1 MRASRG
7 IRSLLVLTTAAAL
20 LMGVVPAQAFGAV
33 TLTWERNWG
42 TLGTFPNPANGTFSN
57 PANVAVDKW
66 GNVYVTGGIGDA
78 RVQMF
83 DEDGTFIKK
92 YDNPGVSPTQ
102 LSTPWGIGTDRW
114 GNIYVGQYAND
125 RIEVFNPTLY
135 SHLRTIDSSLPAQ
148 VTGIDVALNGTIY
161 NARYGLDVQRRDW
174 LGETIGPPLLPPFP
188 VGVGVSQDGE
198 LYVATLNDMI
208 GVYREDGSLKYA
220 WGGAGTDPGE
230 YSTPYDVGV
239 DGAGNVFVVEFSGDR
254 GQVLSSNSSPLTM
267 FGSSG
272 SGDQQFRGPS
282 GIAVGYDRTVYVT
295 DYAHHRIS
303 KWNVSVPTSV
313 TAVAGA
319 SRYATAVEASKKAYP
334 DGADI
339 VVLATGSNWP
349 DALGGAALAG
359 AVHGPLLLTMKDT
372 LPAEVAAELDRIE
385 PKRVYVLGGT
395 GVVSN
400 AVMDAARSHTTMDIA
415 TRLDGDDRYKTAVE
429 VAAEVKAMRGSD
441 YDGTAFVCTGANFPD
456 ALAAAPIAAANGW
469 PIYLTPPDAIP
480 EYIQTAL
487 LATYGGNPSNHGY
500 IIGGESAVSN
510 DVHTVLNAPP
520 FMGYGR
526 YAGDNRYETAADVAR
541 IGYEG
546 MGLLYSRPAIA
557 TGEDFPDALA
567 GGVLQGSDYTVLL
580 LTPKNSLHP
589 ATAAALAG
597 HKDMIYEIR
606 FMGGTGVVS
615 TPVRNAARA
624 LLW

>member
-1 MRASRG
+1 MRGSRG
-7 IRSLLVLTTAAAL
+7 IRSLLVLVSIAAL
-20 LMGVVPAQAFGAV
+20 LVGVIPAQAFGAV

-42 TLGTFPNPANGTFSN
+42 TLGVFPNPANGTFSN
-57 PANVAVDKW
+57 PANVAVDKL
-66 GNVYVTGGIGDA
+66 GNVYVTGGYDDH

-83 DEDGTFIKK
+83 DADGTFIRK
-92 YDNPGVSPTQ
+92 YDNGGPAPTQ
-102 LSTPWGIGTDRW
+102 LADPWGIGTDRW
-114 GNIYVGQYAND
+114 GNIYVGQYTND

-135 SHLRTIDSSLPAQ
+135 SHLRTIDSSLPTE
-148 VTGIDVALNGTIY
+148 VTSIDVALDGTIF
-161 NARYGLDVQRRDW
+161 NNRWMFDVQRRDW
-174 LGETIGPPLLPPFP
+174 LGETFGPPLLPPSP
-188 VGVGVSQDGE
+188 SGVGVSQDGE
-198 LYVATLNDMI
+198 LYVTTMDDAI
-208 GVYREDGSLKYA
+208 GVYRADGSLKYA
-220 WGGAGTDPGE
+220 WGGTGAAPGE
-230 YSTPYDVGV
+230 YSAPYDVGV
-239 DGAGNVFVVEFSGDR
+239 DGAGNVFVIEFGNQR
-254 GQVLSSNSSPLTM
+254 GQVLSPNSNPLTV
-267 FGSSG
+267 FGAPG
-272 SGDQQFRGPS
+272 SGDQQFAHPT

-295 DYAHHRIS
+295 DYDNHRVS

-339 VVLATGSNWP
+339 VVLATGANWP

-395 GVVSN
+395 GVVSD
-400 AVMDAARSHTTMDIA
+400 AVMEAARAHTTMDIA
-415 TRLDGDDRYKTAVE
+415 TRLDGDDRYETAVE

-480 EYIQTAL
+480 VYIQTAL

-500 IIGGESAVSN
+500 IIGGESAVS
-510 DVHTVLNAPP
+510 DAVHAVLNAPP
-520 FMGYGR
+520 FMGYSR
-526 YAGDNRYETAADVAR
+526 HAGDNRYETAAEVAQ

-589 ATAAALAG
+589 ATAAALTEN
-597 HKDMIYEIR
+597 KDMIYEIR
-606 FMGGTGVVS
+606 FLGGTGVVS
-615 TPVRNAARA
+615 TPVRNAAKA